1 MRLFIYIHELG
12 HCFNLRHPWS
22 KSKSSPSAEADG
34 YSTLSWMNYPW
45 LYYLSKETRGS
56 EEFWKAFNFQFTES
70 ELVHLRHGFRN
81 DVIFGG
87 NTFNE

>member
-1 MRLFIYIHELG
+1 LG

-22 KSKSSPSAEADG
+22 RSKLSPSAEAGG

-45 LYYLSKETRGS
+45 LYYLSEETRGS
-56 EEFWKAFNFQFTES
+56 EEFWKAFNFQFSES
-70 ELVHLRHGFRN
+70 ELIHLRHGFRN

-87 NTFNE
+87 NTLCE